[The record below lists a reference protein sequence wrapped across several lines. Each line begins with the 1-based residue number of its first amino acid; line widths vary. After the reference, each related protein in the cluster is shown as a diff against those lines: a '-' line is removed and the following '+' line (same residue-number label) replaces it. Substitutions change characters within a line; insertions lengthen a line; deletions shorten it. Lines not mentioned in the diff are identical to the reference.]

1 MPAKILAVA
10 DIPRT
15 MNGKIVELAVREAI
29 HGRPIGNRDALAN
42 PQALD
47 YFVDRPELESVTGP
61 LALYRQRVE
70 RGELDGRSGASARG
84 RGARAPVPRPAARD
98 AAARLA
104 RPSREARRQAPRSLS
119 AASISGAAS
128 GRGKTFMM
136 DLFFNALPF
145 QDKRATA
152 FPSLHGDRARAAEA
166 RIATSRT
173 RSSSSPTEI
182 ASETRI
188 ICFDEFAVTDIADAM
203 LLGNLFAGLFARGV
217 TLAAT
222 SNIVPDQLYADGLQ
236 RQRFLPTIA
245 LLKQHTEVVHVD
257 GGTDYRLRALERA
270 DVYQTPTGELADQRL
285 TEFFEAIAPDEGDHG
300 GALELLGRPIPYR
313 RAADGVIWF
322 DFESICDGPRSQDDY
337 IEISRLYQT
346 VLVSNVPRFDA
357 TLENQAR
364 RFIALVDEFYDRR
377 VKLILSAAAPATELY
392 RGATAEAR
400 LPADA
405 KPSAGDAEPRL
416 PGGST
421 PHVTRAQPIFV
432 RTSMSSG
439 KNVVSSARCRNFT
452 PVVPPVPRFAAD
464 DALHGLHVMEA
475 PRLEVDLDV
484 DEPLRDFVRG
494 PILVGML
501 IDRLQHFDDA
511 GVMLVASASSRAR
524 RAPSGTR

>member
-1 MPAKILAVA
+1 M
-10 DIPRT
+10 
-15 MNGKIVELAVREAI
+15 
-29 HGRPIGNRDALAN
+29 
-42 PQALD
+42 
-47 YFVDRPELESVTGP
+47 TGP
-61 LALYRQRVE
+61 LALYRQRVD
-70 RGELDGRSGASARG
+70 RGELTA
-84 RGARAPVPRPAARD
+84 D
-98 AAARLA
+98 AAQVRAVEALERLYRDLLRA
-104 RPSREARRQAPRSLS
+104 TPPSGLLGQVAKLAGKRRQPVRGLYLWGSV
-119 AASISGAAS
+119 

-145 QDKRATA
+145 QEKRRQHFHRFMAA
-152 FPSLHGDRARAAEA
+152 VHERLKHHRDVENPLEIVAAE
-166 RIATSRT
+166 IV
-173 RSSSSPTEI
+173 
-182 ASETRI
+182 SETRI

-245 LLKQHTEVVHVD
+245 LIKQHTDVVHVD

-300 GALELLGRPIPYR
+300 GALELFGRAIPYR

-322 DFESICDGPRSQDDY
+322 DFDSVCDGPRSQDDY

-392 RGATAEAR
+392 HGQRLTHDFLRAQSRLQEMQSHDYLAEA
-400 LPADA
+400 
-405 KPSAGDAEPRL
+405 
-416 PGGST
+416 
-421 PHVTRAQPIFV
+421 H
-432 RTSMSSG
+432 RT
-439 KNVVSSARCRNFT
+439 
-452 PVVPPVPRFAAD
+452 
-464 DALHGLHVMEA
+464 
-475 PRLEVDLDV
+475 
-484 DEPLRDFVRG
+484 
-494 PILVGML
+494 
-501 IDRLQHFDDA
+501 
-511 GVMLVASASSRAR
+511 
-524 RAPSGTR
+524 